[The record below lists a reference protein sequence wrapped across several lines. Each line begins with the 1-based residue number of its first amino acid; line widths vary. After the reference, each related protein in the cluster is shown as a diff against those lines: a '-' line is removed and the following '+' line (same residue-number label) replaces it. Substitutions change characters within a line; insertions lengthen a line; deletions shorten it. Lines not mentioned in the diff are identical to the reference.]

1 LVRILCDNCKKRI
14 ELPDSSFNEE
24 IRHILKGKKI
34 FKAVGCK
41 RCNFSGYLGRTG
53 IYSMLE
59 VTKRIREML
68 LNRKSTDEISDAARE
83 EGMKTLLE
91 SGAYKVA
98 EGITSLEELYRVV
111 Y

>member
-1 LVRILCDNCKKRI
+1 MLV
-14 ELPDSSFNEE
+14 
-24 IRHILKGKKI
+24 
-34 FKAVGCK
+34 
-41 RCNFSGYLGRTG
+41 
-53 IYSMLE
+53 

-68 LNRKSTDEISDAARE
+68 LERKSTDEISDAARE

>member
-1 LVRILCDNCKKRI
+1 
-14 ELPDSSFNEE
+14 
-24 IRHILKGKKI
+24 LKGKKI